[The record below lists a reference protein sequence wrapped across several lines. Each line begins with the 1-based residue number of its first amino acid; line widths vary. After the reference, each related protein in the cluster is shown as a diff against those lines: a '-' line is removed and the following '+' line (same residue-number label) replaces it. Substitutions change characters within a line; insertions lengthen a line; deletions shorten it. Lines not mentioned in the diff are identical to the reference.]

1 MVVWNPKVKLFVMC
15 RNSTIVHVSAVK
27 HTCDRGADEAS
38 DEPAD
43 GDGGTTLVVG
53 RPLLCPTGNI

>member
-1 MVVWNPKVKLFVMC
+1 MC
-15 RNSTIVHVSAVK
+15 HNSTIVHVSAVK
-27 HTCDRGADEAS
+27 HTCDRGVDEAS